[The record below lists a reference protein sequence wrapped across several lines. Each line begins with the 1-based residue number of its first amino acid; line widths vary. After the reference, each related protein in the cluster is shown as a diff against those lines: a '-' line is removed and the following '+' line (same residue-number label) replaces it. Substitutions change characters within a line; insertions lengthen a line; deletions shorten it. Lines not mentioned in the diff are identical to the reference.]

1 MTTAEGETVGA
12 VGRWRLET
20 AAAVFGAACIAE
32 TSCRPLLSALLDQ
45 AEAALSASDAGA
57 GDLGAALL
65 AAGAGAGANLRQC
78 TAAELAEAGPG
89 AGQDGGENDAR
100 YWRCRAGR

>member
-1 MTTAEGETVGA
+1 M
-12 VGRWRLET
+12 GRWRLEA

-32 TSCRPLLSALLDQ
+32 ASCRSSLSALLDQ
-45 AEAALSASDAGA
+45 AEALSASDAGA

-78 TAAELAEAGPG
+78 TAAELAEAGE
-89 AGQDGGENDAR
+89 AGGKDGGENDSR
-100 YWRCRAGR
+100 YWRCRPRR